1 MDKFIQIVEKF
12 GLAGE
17 KLLEFVRE
25 KLKIEEEKEEK
36 RRQLEEEKEEK
47 HRQLEEEKEHCKNKP
62 VIVTIL
68 KGYNQLQKVILT

>member
-47 HRQLEEEKEHCKNKP
+47 HRQLEEEKE
-62 VIVTIL
+62 L
-68 KGYNQLQKVILT
+68 